1 MKIRPLRPTDV
12 ALAVVAA
19 TTLASLL
26 ACIRPRTMNVPPNED
41 YSEQPTATAD
51 TPTPAADTIPPAD
64 PAGDVPDAPA
74 SRQDPLASACER
86 DSAQA
91 CLDFAL
97 PRVASSSASISEKER
112 ASRALGKACALG
124 RGDACYVYGLMI
136 WLSEG
141 GPYDRD
147 ELSYALTRAEELGY
161 SKARVSYK
169 DLVLA
174 RPDANATANPDLLYH
189 YKQAC
194 DLGIRRACSY
204 FSVLTNNQPVELPI
218 PESPAVAGDATKNT
232 PPAVDTKP
240 PVDDTPPP
248 PDTPPPSDTTTP
260 SNPAVA
266 TTGNAPASSVT
277 ERGLL
282 VTGGLS
288 FPTAYQVVDTH
299 RPQIAFCYEK
309 RLMAR
314 GPFAGELI
322 MTLEVAPDGSVSRLD
337 TMSSTI
343 DDAETLQCI
352 QKLARLWR
360 FPAAKE
366 ASRLSYRAELGP
378 R

>member
-1 MKIRPLRPTDV
+1 MKIRSLRPTDV

-26 ACIRPRTMNVPPNED
+26 ACIRPRTMNVPPNEKFP
-41 YSEQPTATAD
+41 EQPTATAD
-51 TPTPAADTIPPAD
+51 SPTPADTTPPGE
-64 PAGDVPDAPA
+64 PGGDVPDAPA
-74 SRQDPLASACER
+74 RQQDPQAAACER

-91 CLDFAL
+91 CIDFAL

-147 ELSYALTRAEELGY
+147 ELSYALTRSEELGY

-194 DLGIRRACSY
+194 DLGLRRACSY

-218 PESPAVAGDATKNT
+218 PEPTVAGDPTKNT
-232 PPAVDTKP
+232 PDAPVDTP

-248 PDTPPPSDTTTP
+248 PDSPPPSDTTAPPTNPTVASTGKAP
-260 SNPAVA
+260 S
-266 TTGNAPASSVT
+266 SDVT

-314 GPFAGELI
+314 GPFSGELI
-322 MTLEVAPDGSVSRLD
+322 MTLDVAPDGSVSKLE

-343 DDAETLQCI
+343 DDAETLECI
-352 QKLARLWR
+352 QKLAKLWR
-360 FPAAKE
+360 FPTAKE
-366 ASRLSYRAELGP
+366 ASRLSYRAELGA

>member
-1 MKIRPLRPTDV
+1 MKTRHLRPTDV

-26 ACIRPRTMNVPPNED
+26 ACIRPRTMNVPPNDE
-41 YSEQPTATAD
+41 YPEQPTATAD
-51 TPTPAADTIPPAD
+51 SPAPDDAPPAAPTDET
-64 PAGDVPDAPA
+64 PDDATT
-74 SRQDPLASACER
+74 RQDPLASACER

-91 CLDFAL
+91 CVDFAL
-97 PRVASSSASISEKER
+97 PRIASSSASISEKER
-112 ASRALGKACALG
+112 ASRALGKACSLG

-147 ELSYALTRAEELGY
+147 ELSYALGRAEELGY

-218 PESPAVAGDATKNT
+218 PEPAVAGDPTKDTPADT
-232 PPAVDTKP
+232 PPA
-240 PVDDTPPP
+240 DDTPPP
-248 PDTPPPSDTTTP
+248 PDTPPPADGTPATTTTP
-260 SNPAVA
+260 AA
-266 TTGNAPASSVT
+266 TTPTGRAPTSTVT

-337 TMSSTI
+337 TMSSTL
-343 DDAETLQCI
+343 DDAETLSCI
-352 QKLARLWR
+352 RDLARLWR
-360 FPAAKE
+360 FPATKE
-366 ASRLSYRAELGP
+366 ASRLSYRAELGA